1 MGESAFSLTGQTIIY
16 CAHFILTCVS
26 SPPYWSLKMKKMD
39 FYDKLM
45 KFEEY
50 KYSMYLMLKEKPMC
64 IPDILDFFPLTRS
77 ATQNMIEAFVV
88 KGHLTFFIDI
98 NPKTGRKLKFYK
110 YAGIEYTKKTR
121 DDFIDFFVRNGTSK
135 EEVKETKKPDWYNP
149 HATVY
154 KLLDKRRESAPRPKS
169 KNIYGN
175 IGSSF
180 SMMEFA

>member
-1 MGESAFSLTGQTIIY
+1 MSNES
-16 CAHFILTCVS
+16 
-26 SPPYWSLKMKKMD
+26 

-50 KYSMYLMLKEKPMC
+50 KYSMYLMLKEKPMS

-77 ATQNMIEAFVV
+77 ATQNMIETFVV

-98 NPKTGRKLKFYK
+98 NPKTGRKVRVFK

-121 DDFIDFFVRNGTSK
+121 DDFIDFYVRNGTSK
-135 EEVKETKKPDWYNP
+135 EPVKVEKKPNWHNP
-149 HATVY
+149 YAVVHR
-154 KLLDKRRESAPRPKS
+154 LLDSPRPSAPKS
-169 KNIYGN
+169 KPRSAYKG

-180 SMMEFA
+180 SMYEGI

>member
-1 MGESAFSLTGQTIIY
+1 MSNES
-16 CAHFILTCVS
+16 
-26 SPPYWSLKMKKMD
+26 

-110 YAGIEYTKKTR
+110 YAGIEYTKKER

-135 EEVKETKKPDWYNP
+135 EVVKDEKKPDWYNP

-154 KLLDKRRESAPRPKS
+154 KLLDKRREPAPRPKS

-180 SMMEFA
+180 SMMELA